1 MVKLRSS
8 SLSWAGVK
16 RVRWRFCLAADDDDE
31 LLTDDDVQA
40 APSDAAAAAAA
51 AADLPSTS
59 TSLSTP

>member
-1 MVKLRSS
+1 M
-8 SLSWAGVK
+8 SWAGVK